1 MQHGNRFGI
10 QKGVRCVLLYGASR
24 VAGRGGAA
32 RVAFP
37 ASRPLQSCSYE
48 WWAWRGFPPHWHSP
62 SGGGHE
68 ALLLLPL
75 RHGAGMCRVAP
86 AAAITAKWIANIVF
100 AAVRTRTPTREEA
113 RAAAARACLRAGP
126 LPEPCVCSSGT
137 ASGGRVERRRR
148 TWRHDMLGRR
158 ELVRQQ
164 GPFFLSVWLAARILA
179 AK

>member
-1 MQHGNRFGI
+1 M
-10 QKGVRCVLLYGASR
+10 
-24 VAGRGGAA
+24 
-32 RVAFP
+32 
-37 ASRPLQSCSYE
+37 
-48 WWAWRGFPPHWHSP
+48 FPPHWHSP

-137 ASGGRVERRRR
+137 ASGGQGGAAQAHMATLAR
-148 TWRHDMLGRR
+148 
-158 ELVRQQ
+158 LVAGHENANNGFLMQLQ
-164 GPFFLSVWLAARILA
+164 TGCLFFFLD
-179 AK
+179 